1 MNMLYIVGIRET
13 GKPNSKSGELA
24 HHKVR
29 RIRMKAKGKKAVIEE
44 IWKRFPGMDTEVD
57 IDWDMVEISFKAGEE
72 KEYKKWVDAFM
83 KAGILIAEVDTVG
96 IAIDEAKRAGKMVVV
111 EWVQNHGGSLDAN
124 RVEWQAFL
132 KDMG

>member
-1 MNMLYIVGIRET
+1 
-13 GKPNSKSGELA
+13 
-24 HHKVR
+24 
-29 RIRMKAKGKKAVIEE
+29 MKAKGKKAVIEE